1 MCICWFNVPLN
12 RGYGR
17 YEADNFFTVYGSVSV
32 SGGAVLRGVKLL
44 CDNASS
50 LILSEGQVALLLL
63 LANIHFILL

>member
-1 MCICWFNVPLN
+1 
-12 RGYGR
+12 
-17 YEADNFFTVYGSVSV
+17 
-32 SGGAVLRGVKLL
+32 VLHGVKLL

>member
-1 MCICWFNVPLN
+1 MLH
-12 RGYGR
+12 
-17 YEADNFFTVYGSVSV
+17 
-32 SGGAVLRGVKLL
+32 GVKLL